1 MADLVFAGLSYE
13 EIVCKYAQTV
23 TGVCVMRLQNYAD
36 AEDCFQNTFLKLLSK
51 APSFKNEE
59 HLKSWLIKVAIHE
72 CYNYIKKN
80 KKILSFHDLPIDPVY
95 YSDDIFDVSWAMMKV
110 EAKYRE
116 ILYLH
121 YCENYKVNEIAE
133 ILGKNPNTVKVML
146 KRGREKLKKVYGGD
160 DNE

>member
-80 KKILSFHDLPIDPVY
+80 KKISSLL
-95 YSDDIFDVSWAMMKV
+95 DDTFAPRVKRCHNFS
-110 EAKYRE
+110 
-116 ILYLH
+116 LYQRR
-121 YCENYKVNEIAE
+121 K
-133 ILGKNPNTVKVML
+133 
-146 KRGREKLKKVYGGD
+146 
-160 DNE
+160 